1 MFLLS
6 RLFSKVKKNIRSASF
21 QDAGTSFKNHTIIS
35 LLYDN
40 ILDIHLGWFMVGR
53 GQICTDYSPKVK
65 GNVILICCMCEC
77 VCTWLCVCLCVLSR
91 TQTSSGERKCE
102 QVNPLL
108 AGLQHHMEISRPLVS
123 LDTRYHLDWAWWAIG
138 GCLLWESDDTVK
150 PGSMEWNEEMAGWLN
165 VSNLYSSVMYTADVK
180 PWLEVWFVVSFHA
193 WLNYLQT
200 DLMFCLKCFL
210 AFCLCEWVECWG

>member
-1 MFLLS
+1 MINFSFSFYRYYNSQTFPHTVVCLAKSIQSCLMFLLS
-6 RLFSKVKKNIRSASF
+6 RLFSKVKKNIRSTSF

-40 ILDIHLGWFMVGR
+40 ILDIHLGWFMVER

-138 GCLLWESDDTVK
+138 GCLLWESDDT
-150 PGSMEWNEEMAGWLN
+150 EWNQGAWSGTKRWQDDWMFLT
-165 VSNLYSSVMYTADVK
+165 YTRV
-180 PWLEVWFVVSFHA
+180 
-193 WLNYLQT
+193 
-200 DLMFCLKCFL
+200 
-210 AFCLCEWVECWG
+210 